1 MLIYMFMDTSM
12 EPVQI
17 PQNELTNFK
26 EKVKRWL
33 TLDMQIAEMEGKLRD
48 LKKIRNKELEPQ
60 LTEFMVKFNITDL
73 NTETGKL
80 KCSARNTK
88 KGLNKDNIRT
98 NLSKVITDTSI
109 IEQAMQRIID
119 DREVTTTYKLTK
131 VKKK

>member
-1 MLIYMFMDTSM
+1 MDTSM

-17 PQNELTNFK
+17 PQSELTHFK

-33 TLDMQIAEMEGKLRD
+33 MLDIQISEMESKLRD
-48 LKKIRNKELEPQ
+48 LKKIRNKEIEPQ
-60 LTEFMVKFNITDL
+60 LTEFMVQYNITDL

-109 IEQAMQRIID
+109 IEQAMQKIID

-131 VKKK
+131 VKNK